1 MRQGE
6 TQESEEGHRYPPE
19 GRAAGGAC
27 RRQIRDSTAGVLEA
41 FKRILDADKLA
52 IHAEDRLLIIPWPSV
67 KYVELIPPPLTVP
80 FGTVQKARI
89 VGRTEDV
96 NPR

>member
-1 MRQGE
+1 MD
-6 TQESEEGHRYPPE
+6 EEKRLVIHFNNGTNLEVAFPV
-19 GRAAGGAC
+19 
-27 RRQIRDSTAGVLEA
+27 QIRDSTAGVLEA